1 MGMNSLTDKQLHLDG
16 HDQVNV
22 TWGLVVHIELALW
35 IAVTVC
41 MINQIKLSALIHSFI
56 SINVN
61 LKKRKIHFTSNINT
75 LKNQTT
81 LIYR

>member
-1 MGMNSLTDKQLHLDG
+1 MVHGTGPMVDMQLHLDV

-35 IAVTVC
+35 ITDTVC
-41 MINQIKLSALIHSFI
+41 RIYQIILSALIPQFI

-75 LKNQTT
+75 L
-81 LIYR
+81 

>member
-1 MGMNSLTDKQLHLDG
+1 MGLDTMVDMQLHLDV

-22 TWGLVVHIELALW
+22 TWRLVVHIELALW
-35 IAVTVC
+35 ITDTVC
-41 MINQIKLSALIHSFI
+41 RIYQIKLSAFIPSFI

-75 LKNQTT
+75 L
-81 LIYR
+81 

>member
-1 MGMNSLTDKQLHLDG
+1 MTDKQLHLDG

-22 TWGLVVHIELALW
+22 NHGLVVHDELALW
-35 IAVTVC
+35 ITDT
-41 MINQIKLSALIHSFI
+41 MRRIYQIISALIPSFI

-75 LKNQTT
+75 L
-81 LIYR
+81 

>member
-1 MGMNSLTDKQLHLDG
+1 MGLDTMVDMQLHLDV

-35 IAVTVC
+35 ITDTVC
-41 MINQIKLSALIHSFI
+41 RIYQIILSPLIPPFI

-61 LKKRKIHFTSNINT
+61 LKKGRFI
-75 LKNQTT
+75 LPQT
-81 LIYR
+81 LILCKSNHSISR

>member
-1 MGMNSLTDKQLHLDG
+1 MGLDTMVDMQLHLDV

-35 IAVTVC
+35 ITDTVC
-41 MINQIKLSALIHSFI
+41 RIYQINLSAIIPSFI

-75 LKNQTT
+75 L
-81 LIYR
+81 